1 MGVMPIQ
8 AAIYFKN
15 KENGV
20 DVRII
25 LNTPPDDIWANTQ
38 FESNVVDNRIS
49 LVTDGMNSYILGVLI
64 ARGAKLPSSNQ
75 EGELVKRNR
84 ISK

>member
-1 MGVMPIQ
+1 MANHSYNLQEVK
-8 AAIYFKN
+8 FLL
-15 KENGV
+15 V
-20 DVRII
+20 D
-25 LNTPPDDIWANTQ
+25 
-38 FESNVVDNRIS
+38 DNPNMTN
-49 LVTDGMNSYILGVLI
+49 LVLGVLI